1 MHVYSVAAKFAFPD
15 RIARLMFNPDFITN
29 PYRTYSHLRTAA
41 PLHWADKFRTGAWLV
56 PRYADVV
63 AGLHDPR
70 LSSQRSHTLTAAL
83 PGEVQAEFATFNQ
96 IFSKW
101 MLFLDPPQH
110 SRLRKL
116 LNKEFTPN
124 MILRLRP
131 RIQQV
136 VNELLDDVVGKS
148 EMEFMTEFANP
159 LPVRVIAEMLGIPG
173 EDQRDFQIW
182 SDALADFFGSAAAT
196 VETARRAQNSLVN
209 LTEYFRALLPER
221 REHKGDDL
229 VSLLLR
235 VEEEGEVLTGEELLA
250 QCALLLVAGHETTRN
265 LLGNGLLA
273 LLRNP
278 DQFEKLKD
286 NPSLIN
292 SAVREFARFDSP
304 VQFAGR
310 AATEDFT
317 WHDQEIR
324 KGQTVILVLGSA
336 NHDPEKFS
344 DPELLDIS
352 RNEGMPLSFGHG
364 THFCIGAALAYTEA
378 EIAFSTLLERASSLR
393 MLDDVPAWR
402 PNMGFRGLSRLPL
415 ALSVR

>member
-1 MHVYSVAAKFAFPD
+1 
-15 RIARLMFNPDFITN
+15 MFDADFITN
-29 PYRTYSHLRTAA
+29 PYRTYTHLRAAA

-56 PRYADVV
+56 TRYADVM

-83 PGEVQAEFATFNQ
+83 PREMQHEFSTFNH

-101 MLFLDPPQH
+101 MLFLDPPEH
-110 SRLRKL
+110 SRIRKL

-124 MILRLRP
+124 MIQRLRP

-136 VNELLDDVVGKS
+136 VDALLDQAFAKT
-148 EMEFMTEFANP
+148 EIEFMTDFANP
-159 LPVRVIAEMLGIPG
+159 LPVRVIAEMLGIRS
-173 EDQRDFQIW
+173 EDQREFQIW
-182 SDALADFFGSAAAT
+182 SDDLADFFGNST
-196 VETARRAQNSLVN
+196 PNLDSARRAQNSLIS

-250 QCALLLVAGHETTRN
+250 QCTLLLVAGHETTRN
-265 LLGNGLLA
+265 LLGNGMLA
-273 LLRNP
+273 LLQHE
-278 DQFEKLKD
+278 DQFAKLRQ
-286 NPSLIN
+286 NPSLVQ
-292 SAVREFARFDSP
+292 SAVREFARYDSP
-304 VQFAGR
+304 VQFSGR
-310 AATEDFT
+310 AVTEDFS
-317 WHDQEIR
+317 WHDQEI
-324 KGQTVILVLGSA
+324 KQGQTVILLLGSA

-344 DPELLDIS
+344 DPERLEIS
-352 RNEGMPLSFGHG
+352 RDEGMPLSFGHG

-378 EIAFSTLLERASSLR
+378 EVAFSTLLQRAPSLK

-402 PNMGFRGLSRLPL
+402 SNLSFRGLSKLRLSL
-415 ALSVR
+415 T

>member
-1 MHVYSVAAKFAFPD
+1 
-15 RIARLMFNPDFITN
+15 MFDSDFITN
-29 PYRTYSHLRTAA
+29 PYRTYTHLRAAA

-56 PRYADVV
+56 TRYADVM

-83 PGEVQAEFATFNQ
+83 PREAQSEFSTFNQ

-110 SRLRKL
+110 SRIRKL

-124 MILRLRP
+124 MIQRLRP

-136 VNELLDDVVGKS
+136 VDALLDEAFAKP
-148 EMEFMTEFANP
+148 EIEFMTDFANP
-159 LPVRVIAEMLGIPG
+159 LPVRVIAEMLGIPSD
-173 EDQRDFQIW
+173 DQREFQIW
-182 SDALADFFGSAAAT
+182 SDDLADFFGNST
-196 VETARRAQNSLVN
+196 PNLESARRAQNSLIS

-250 QCALLLVAGHETTRN
+250 QCTLLLVAGHETTRN
-265 LLGNGLLA
+265 LLGNGMLA
-273 LLRNP
+273 LLQHP
-278 DQFEKLKD
+278 DQFAKLNEK
-286 NPSLIN
+286 PSLVQ
-292 SAVREFARFDSP
+292 SAVREFARYDSP
-304 VQFAGR
+304 VQFSGR
-310 AATEDFT
+310 AVTEDFS
-317 WHDQEIR
+317 WHGQEI
-324 KGQTVILVLGSA
+324 KQGQTVILLLGSA

-344 DPELLDIS
+344 DPERLDIT
-352 RNEGMPLSFGHG
+352 RDEGMPLSFGHG

-378 EIAFSTLLERASSLR
+378 EVAFTTLLQRAPSLK

-402 PNMGFRGLSRLPL
+402 SNLSFRGLSKLPL
-415 ALSVR
+415 SL

>member
-1 MHVYSVAAKFAFPD
+1 
-15 RIARLMFNPDFITN
+15 MFDSDFISN

-41 PLHWADKFRTGAWLV
+41 PLHWADKFRSGAWLV
-56 PRYADVV
+56 PRYADVLG
-63 AGLHDPR
+63 GLHDSR

-83 PGEVQAEFATFNQ
+83 PSEVQAEFATFNQ
-96 IFSKW
+96 IFSRW

-124 MILRLRP
+124 MIQRLRP

-136 VNELLDDVVGKS
+136 VNTLLDDVVGRS

-159 LPVRVIAEMLGIPG
+159 LPVRVIAEMLGIPTA
-173 EDQRDFQIW
+173 DQRDFQIW
-182 SDALADFFGSAAAT
+182 SDDLAEVFGNAAAT
-196 VETARRAQNSLVN
+196 VETAQRAQNSLVS

-221 REHKGDDL
+221 RENKGDDL

-250 QCALLLVAGHETTRN
+250 QCSMLLVAGHETTRN

-273 LLRNP
+273 LLHHR
-278 DQFEKLKD
+278 DQFAKLKE

-304 VQFAGR
+304 VQFSGR
-310 AATEDFT
+310 AATQDFS
-317 WHDQEIR
+317 WHEQEIR
-324 KGQTVILVLGSA
+324 KGQTVILLLGSA
-336 NHDPEKFS
+336 NHDPERFS
-344 DPELLDIS
+344 DPEKLEIS
-352 RNEGMPLSFGHG
+352 RDEGMPLSFGHG
-364 THFCIGAALAYTEA
+364 IHFCIGAALGQAEA
-378 EIAFSTLLERASSLR
+378 EIAFTTLLERTSNLR
-393 MLDDVPAWR
+393 MLDEVPAWR
-402 PNMGFRGLSRLPL
+402 SNLSFRGLKKLPL
-415 ALSVR
+415 SLSVQ